1 MELLSVTKNT
11 VQLLRQ
17 SIITGA
23 LMPGQK
29 LNEIEISSR
38 FGISRP
44 PLREAFRVLENEKL
58 VQSTPRKGCFV
69 TEVSLQECR
78 QIFEVREMIESYVI
92 KLLKTKN
99 IRKLPNAESALASA
113 SGFWKPSAHQYEEET
128 RTNPFP
134 DFHIAL
140 VNSSGNHWV
149 THFFN
154 SIASNLA
161 RYQFMCT
168 YVPGVPD
175 QAYEEHKQI
184 LDFIKRGDYDLANEF
199 IKCHITSML
208 RYIEQVLSQKKWTAS
223 GVV

>member
-11 VQLLRQ
+11 VQLLRE
-17 SIITGA
+17 SIITGEF
-23 LMPGQK
+23 MPGQK

-58 VQSTPRKGCFV
+58 VQSIPRKGCFV
-69 TEVSLQECR
+69 TEVSIQECR

-92 KLLKTKN
+92 KLLKAKN
-99 IRKLPNAESALASA
+99 IRELPNAESALVSA
-113 SGFWKPSAHQYEEET
+113 SDFWKLSTHQHEKET
-128 RTNPFP
+128 RSNPFP

-140 VNSSGNHWV
+140 VNSIGNHWV

-154 SIASNLA
+154 SITSNLA

-175 QAYEEHKQI
+175 QAHEEHKQI

-208 RYIEQVLSQKKWTAS
+208 RYIEQVLSQKTWTAS